1 MKKSYWFALWLG
13 LGVLLSACAVQ
24 IQANRPLA
32 NSTLAAMNTPAS
44 STDNTTTPEATPAI
58 STTVTTTDTLT
69 TTSTTTDTSTL
80 PDTAGMTIGE
90 ILNSVD
96 NLSMF
101 ATAVNTA
108 GMELAFNANG
118 PLTVFAPGN
127 AAFEALPSATQ
138 AALLAD
144 PVQLA
149 QILQYHI
156 VVEQANSTQLAQLDS
171 LQTAAGEPMTVTLSV
186 DGGLQVGGA
195 QIVYADLPATNG
207 VIHVINR
214 ILTPPSL
221 ALDLPVAAPAA
232 MALQKNAPDETLE
245 ELKQADT
252 SQETVVAVLNS
263 ISGLKT
269 AATAIA
275 AAGLT
280 DALQERGPFTLF
292 VPTDPAFQE
301 MPAEQIDALLND
313 RAALADRLRYH
324 LVLGDVNSA
333 DLAKLPT
340 VLTASGEELVITVQE
355 DGQIFVNG
363 APVYQ
368 TDIEASNG
376 TIHIIGGVLTPPS
389 DKTVADASG

>member
-1 MKKSYWFALWLG
+1 MKKSYWVALWLG
-13 LGVLLSACAVQ
+13 TGVLLSACAMQ
-24 IQANRPLA
+24 IQAPALPA
-32 NSTLAAMNTPAS
+32 NSTPTTHNTP
-44 STDNTTTPEATPAI
+44 STSANDPTTAEATA
-58 STTVTTTDTLT
+58 
-69 TTSTTTDTSTL
+69 TL

-90 ILNSVD
+90 ILNRVD

-108 GMELAFNANG
+108 GMELAFNADG

-127 AAFEALPSATQ
+127 AAFEALPAATR

-156 VVEQANSTQLAQLDS
+156 VIEQANSTQLAQLDS

-186 DGGLQVGGA
+186 DGGLQVDGA
-195 QIVYADLPATNG
+195 QIVYANLPATNG

-221 ALDLPVAAPAA
+221 ALDLPAAAPAA
-232 MALQKNAPDETLE
+232 MMLQKNAPDESLE

-252 SQETVVAVLNS
+252 SQETVVVVINS

-301 MPAEQIDALLND
+301 MPAEQIEALLND

-389 DKTVADASG
+389 DKSVADASG

>member
-1 MKKSYWFALWLG
+1 MKSSNWIAWWLG
-13 LGVLLSACAVQ
+13 LGVLLSACTMQ
-24 IQANRPLA
+24 IQANRLPA
-32 NSTLAAMNTPAS
+32 NSTLAALTPPPVSNNATIPPTATKTISATNATANTQA
-44 STDNTTTPEATPAI
+44 TTATPPE
-58 STTVTTTDTLT
+58 
-69 TTSTTTDTSTL
+69 
-80 PDTAGMTIGE
+80 PDTADMTIGE
-90 ILNSVD
+90 IMNSVG

-101 ATAVNTA
+101 ATAVDSA
-108 GMELAFNANG
+108 GMEVAFNANG
-118 PLTVFAPGN
+118 PLTVFVPGN
-127 AAFEALPSATQ
+127 DAFAALPEATQ

-156 VVEQANSTQLAQLDS
+156 VVDQADTAHLARLTS
-171 LQTAAGEPMTVTLSV
+171 LQTAAGEPITVTISV
-186 DGGLQVGGA
+186 DGGLQVDDA

-221 ALDLPVAAPAA
+221 ALDLPAASATT
-232 MALQKNAPDETLE
+232 MALQKSAPDETLE

-252 SQETVVAVLNS
+252 SQETLVSVINS

-301 MPAEQIDALLND
+301 MPADQIEALLND

-324 LVLGDVNSA
+324 LVLGDINSA

-363 APVYQ
+363 VPVYQ
-368 TDIEASNG
+368 TDIEAANG
-376 TIHIIGGVLTPPS
+376 TIHVIGGVLTPPS
-389 DKTVADASG
+389 DQSVTDASG

>member
-13 LGVLLSACAVQ
+13 LGVLLSACAMQ
-24 IQANRPLA
+24 IQANRSPA
-32 NSTLAAMNTPAS
+32 NSTQAAMNTSSAS
-44 STDNTTTPEATPAI
+44 TN
-58 STTVTTTDTLT
+58 TLT
-69 TTSTTTDTSTL
+69 TTSNTSDTTTL

-101 ATAVNTA
+101 AATVNTA
-108 GMELAFNANG
+108 GMALAFNADG
-118 PLTVFAPGN
+118 PLTVFAPEN
-127 AAFEALPSATQ
+127 AAFAALPEATRT
-138 AALLAD
+138 ALLAD

-149 QILQYHI
+149 QILQYHLVI
-156 VVEQANSTQLAQLDS
+156 DQANSTQLARSDN
-171 LQTAAGEPMTVTLSV
+171 LQTAAGEPLTITISV
-186 DGGLQVGGA
+186 DGGLLVDGA

-221 ALDLPVAAPAA
+221 ALDLPAAAPDT
-232 MALQKNAPDETLE
+232 MALQKSAADETLE

-252 SQETVVAVLNS
+252 SQETVVAVINS

-275 AAGLT
+275 AAGMS
-280 DALQERGPFTLF
+280 DALQEQGPFTLF

-301 MPAEQIDALLND
+301 MPAEQIEALLND

-324 LVLGDVNSA
+324 LVLDDINSA
-333 DLAKLPT
+333 DLAKSPT
-340 VLTASGEELVITVQE
+340 VRTASGEELVITVQE
-355 DGQIFVNG
+355 NGQIFVNG
-363 APVYQ
+363 VPVYQ
-368 TDIEASNG
+368 TDIEAANG
-376 TIHIIGGVLTPPS
+376 TIHVIGGVLTPPS
-389 DKTVADASG
+389 DKTVTDASG

>member
-1 MKKSYWFALWLG
+1 MKKSYWVAVLLG
-13 LGVLLSACAVQ
+13 LGGVLSACVTQ
-24 IQANRPLA
+24 IQTNRIPA
-32 NSTLAAMNTPAS
+32 NSTPAPMNTSVAS
-44 STDNTTTPEATPAI
+44 AN
-58 STTVTTTDTLT
+58 TLT
-69 TTSTTTDTSTL
+69 TTSAIPAVTTL
-80 PDTAGMTIGE
+80 PDTAAMTIGE

-96 NLSMF
+96 NLHMF

-108 GMELAFNANG
+108 GMALAFNADG

-127 AAFEALPSATQ
+127 AAFATLPETTQ
-138 AALLAD
+138 ATLLAD

-156 VVEQANSTQLAQLDS
+156 VVDQANSTQLARLDT
-171 LQTAAGEPMTVTLSV
+171 LQTAAGEALTVTIGV
-186 DGGLQVGGA
+186 DGELQVDGA
-195 QIVYADLPATNG
+195 QIVYADLPAANG

-221 ALDLPVAAPAA
+221 ALDLPAAAPETIAMQKSAA
-232 MALQKNAPDETLE
+232 DETLE

-252 SQETVVAVLNS
+252 SQETVVAVINS

-275 AAGLT
+275 AAGMT

-301 MPAEQIDALLND
+301 MPADQIEALLND

-324 LVLGDVNSA
+324 LVLGDINSA

-340 VLTASGEELVITVQE
+340 LLTASGEELVITVQE
-355 DGQIFVNG
+355 NGRIFVNG
-363 APVYQ
+363 VPVYQ
-368 TDIEASNG
+368 SDIEAANG
-376 TIHIIGGVLTPPS
+376 TIHVIGGVLTPPS
-389 DKTVADASG
+389 DKTITDASG